1 MCDKPAAGASCA
13 PPIGTKV
20 EKNHRSEAKVDF
32 FHCSSRVETA
42 RYYNNVITAERPKI
56 QTAFRGTKTTA
67 TFQRIFIQAKAL
79 KNSRAQISAASIKA
93 IGDQAQSSA
102 GLLKRDDSTTEES
115 DDESYAEEKNAEDE
129 DGSSEMEERA
139 IKDETSLIAE
149 KNEDENYASKIRN
162 MAITKL
168 LDPKYIID
176 AMNIPG
182 KEHNN
187 SIRHILYKKAHSI
200 IQQESIDAI
209 SAELLKLSL
218 SNILNFT
225 NPYLR
230 NIYES
235 LIPTGETKKT
245 NHIRQQ
251 KKDELEF
258 DDNMSIMIDEVLDQL
273 ELYTTTCNTDKL
285 RTIIDELKYKEPN
298 KRSPK
303 CQLLNVVEI
312 VVRGFHFW
320 KGASPKS
327 ELAYLRKFEELLDVI
342 MDDTELNLSD
352 GESVCVSTRNSL
364 RKKDKK
370 NAKNVLDVSIQI
382 PGATSF
388 QDLRTYDGEIYHSA
402 N

>member
-1 MCDKPAAGASCA
+1 MRLLKDLQASHL
-13 PPIGTKV
+13 KLV
-20 EKNHRSEAKVDF
+20 SNYKNRWIN
-32 FHCSSRVETA
+32 
-42 RYYNNVITAERPKI
+42 YYNNVITAERPKI
-56 QTAFRGTKTTA
+56 QTASRGTKTTA

-79 KNSRAQISAASIKA
+79 KNSRAQISAASIMA

-102 GLLKRDDSTTEES
+102 GLLKRDDRTTEES
-115 DDESYAEEKNAEDE
+115 DDESYEEEKNAEDK

-139 IKDETSLIAE
+139 IEDETSFIAE
-149 KNEDENYASKIRN
+149 KNDENYASKIRN

-176 AMNIPG
+176 AINIPG

-187 SIRHILYKKAHSI
+187 IIRHILYKKAHSI
-200 IQQESIDAI
+200 IQQESIDII
-209 SAELLKLSL
+209 SAELVKLSL

-235 LIPTGETKKT
+235 LIPTGETKKIY
-245 NHIRQQ
+245 HIRQQ

-258 DDNMSIMIDEVLDQL
+258 DDNMNIMIDEVLDQL

-303 CQLLNVVEI
+303 YQLLNVVEI
-312 VVRGFHFW
+312 V
-320 KGASPKS
+320 
-327 ELAYLRKFEELLDVI
+327 
-342 MDDTELNLSD
+342 
-352 GESVCVSTRNSL
+352 
-364 RKKDKK
+364 
-370 NAKNVLDVSIQI
+370 
-382 PGATSF
+382 
-388 QDLRTYDGEIYHSA
+388 
-402 N
+402 